1 MALSRAPNL
10 DALDQLPLAYYKE
23 TGRHPGAALAPVH
36 QALTGLVD
44 VVKHGTTHQTG

>member
-10 DALDQLPLAYYKE
+10 DALDRLPLAYYKE
-23 TGRHPGAALAPVH
+23 TGRHPGEALAPVH

-44 VVKHGTTHQTG
+44 VVKYGATHHTG